1 MASYLGS
8 KKSATS
14 SLSTF
19 LGTHNAALKW
29 KSSLFSSDY
38 FSRKINKDP
47 GTFDIKLNDNPVT
60 RKLVERSEKMCFP
73 TDEDCNKDELSIVEL
88 QSNHALA
95 PSKRFNVA
103 LAREI
108 MTTALRE
115 LLDDEKSSGLP
126 NGNLC
131 KLVADEIKQRL
142 KTSGFLRYK
151 IISIVSLVH
160 GGKKQDVLIASRC
173 LWNTNFDNFIQEIF
187 QNKHL
192 CAIATVYVMYCD

>member
-1 MASYLGS
+1 M
-8 KKSATS
+8 
-14 SLSTF
+14 
-19 LGTHNAALKW
+19 
-29 KSSLFSSDY
+29 
-38 FSRKINKDP
+38 
-47 GTFDIKLNDNPVT
+47 
-60 RKLVERSEKMCFP
+60 
-73 TDEDCNKDELSIVEL
+73 SIVEL